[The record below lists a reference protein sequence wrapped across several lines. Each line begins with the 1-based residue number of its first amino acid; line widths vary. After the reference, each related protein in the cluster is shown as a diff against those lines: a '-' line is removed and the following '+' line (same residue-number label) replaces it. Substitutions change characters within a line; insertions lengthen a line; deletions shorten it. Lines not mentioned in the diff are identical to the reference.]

1 MKKYNIVLA
10 EPQATKFK
18 EWLKKNGINYEP
30 SSYGECIYFSIRATE
45 YKACAINTELE
56 RLYNKQYIARVTDER

>member
-30 SSYGECIYFSIRATE
+30 STW
-45 YKACAINTELE
+45 
-56 RLYNKQYIARVTDER
+56 